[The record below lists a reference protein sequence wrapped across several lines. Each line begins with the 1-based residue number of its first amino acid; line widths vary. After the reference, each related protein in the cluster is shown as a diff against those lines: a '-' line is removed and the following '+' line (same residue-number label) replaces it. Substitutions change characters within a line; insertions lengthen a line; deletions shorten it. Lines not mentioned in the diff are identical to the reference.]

1 MIRVSVLYQNAED
14 KKFDMA
20 YYINKHMPMVKQK
33 LGSACKRV
41 DVDQGLGGAHQDR
54 SPRSLPWRTW
64 FSTLWTHFKRH
75 LGLTRCHHGRHSKLH
90 GYSAGHSAQR
100 SENVGCGGLT
110 QGRTDGPPAPSVYS

>member
-41 DVDQGLGGAHQDR
+41 DVDQGLGGAQPGS

-75 LGLTRCHHGRHSKLH
+75 LGLTPMPSWETFQTTRTFS
-90 GYSAGHSAQR
+90 R
-100 SENVGCGGLT
+100 SFSST
-110 QGRTDGPPAPSVYS
+110 K